1 MRSNFTHFC
10 LLTLAIV
17 LAVIFCN
24 GFAVAQD
31 QQLRN
36 DPQAAK
42 ELFQAGV
49 TSFQKNELDQ
59 AREHFTASLKISPS
73 ANTLYNLGLTEFKA
87 KNEGLALGLW
97 RKALAQEPSN
107 TAIQEAIAFAERALP
122 QQPVSKGEDLFE
134 SFHQKFLA
142 QTSLMNLAIV
152 NLVFLAFAGWILI
165 RYSAL
170 KSRSIENEEPSPPI
184 PYIGFIFVVGL
195 LVSAIVLGAKAY
207 DLTLTRAT
215 IAEEKVEVKTS
226 PDSQAATL
234 FELFEGLEVIVRQS
248 HEGWMQVTY
257 PGGLSGWVPA
267 KAVLVS
273 SGRQP

>member
-1 MRSNFTHFC
+1 MRSNFIHFC
-10 LLTLAIV
+10 LLLS
-17 LAVIFCN
+17 AVVSAVTFCFK
-24 GFAVAQD
+24 FAEAQD

-36 DPQAAK
+36 EPQAAK

-59 AREHFTASLKISPS
+59 AREHFTASLKISTS
-73 ANTLYNLGLTEFKA
+73 ADTLYNLGLVEHKA

-97 RKALAQEPSN
+97 RKALVLEPTN
-107 TAIQEAIAFAERALP
+107 GDIQHAIGFAERALP
-122 QQPVSKGEDLFE
+122 QQPVSRGGDLFE
-134 SFHQKFLA
+134 SFHQKFLS
-142 QTSLMNLAIV
+142 QISLMSLIVVNLA
-152 NLVFLAFAGWILI
+152 LLAFAGWILI
-165 RYSAL
+165 RYFAL

-184 PYIGFIFVVGL
+184 PYIGFIFVAGL
-195 LVSAIVLGAKAY
+195 LVSAVTLGAKAY

-215 IAEEKVEVKTS
+215 IADEKVEVKTS
-226 PDSQAATL
+226 PDAQAATL

-248 HEGWMQVTY
+248 HDDWLQVNY

-273 SGRQP
+273 SGRQQ